1 MKAYQKPRMAGTGSS
16 VGLIPAILAGAAII
30 GAAAALAGDN
40 GIDRRH
46 LKPLKKVE
54 A

>member
-1 MKAYQKPRMAGTGSS
+1 MKTYKKPRMAGTGSS
-16 VGLIPAILAGAAII
+16 VGWVPALLAGAAII
-30 GAAAALAGDN
+30 GAAKALGDDIIN
-40 GIDRRH
+40 RRH